1 MDDSL
6 IKKISYIKTTFGI
19 DNLSLDDSFLHMII
33 RKQGKER
40 VSVEKTFYKKWE
52 DYFIGT
58 TDVLKNIPNISDKSS
73 LSKYERQMSAER
85 LSELYDTPYHYEF
98 SKEYLYSIH
107 EYLFQD
113 VYDWAGDIRSV
124 SISKQQTNFLD
135 PNQINSFLDCVLQ
148 DASESI
154 THIQDKYQFADFLS
168 NLFVSLNYA
177 HPFRDGNGRT
187 IREFLRQLVES
198 TQFDFGSFEI
208 DYGKMNKEALAFGL
222 SCNVPMYITS
232 EFLKS
237 LKCISRQKKISL

>member
-40 VSVEKTFYKKWE
+40 VSVEKTFYEKWE

-135 PNQINSFLDCVLQ
+135 RNQINNFLDCVLQ
-148 DASESI
+148 DASENI
-154 THIQDKYQFADFLS
+154 TRIQDKYQFADFLS

>member
-1 MDDSL
+1 M
-6 IKKISYIKTTFGI
+6 
-19 DNLSLDDSFLHMII
+19 
-33 RKQGKER
+33 
-40 VSVEKTFYKKWE
+40 
-52 DYFIGT
+52 
-58 TDVLKNIPNISDKSS
+58 
-73 LSKYERQMSAER
+73 
-85 LSELYDTPYHYEF
+85 
-98 SKEYLYSIH
+98 
-107 EYLFQD
+107 
-113 VYDWAGDIRSV
+113 
-124 SISKQQTNFLD
+124 
-135 PNQINSFLDCVLQ
+135 
-148 DASESI
+148 
-154 THIQDKYQFADFLS
+154 S

>member
-148 DASESI
+148 DASENI
-154 THIQDKYQFADFLS
+154 TRIQDKYQFADFLS

-237 LKCISRQKKISL
+237 LKCISSQKKISL